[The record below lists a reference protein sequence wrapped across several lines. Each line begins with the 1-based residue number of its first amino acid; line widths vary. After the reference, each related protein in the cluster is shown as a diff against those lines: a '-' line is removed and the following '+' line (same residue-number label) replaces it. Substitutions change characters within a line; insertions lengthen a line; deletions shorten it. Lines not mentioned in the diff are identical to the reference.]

1 MLEIQE
7 FLNSQLLIQIG
18 SKEERCQGRV
28 YALEWYVLFFFCR
41 KIHGFVIY
49 QSALVVLEL
58 KNNNIHT
65 DAITKFKKAKQK
77 IFAKIIKQFRD
88 CHIQGRQRSD
98 YSGLV
103 GT

>member
-1 MLEIQE
+1 M
-7 FLNSQLLIQIG
+7 F
-18 SKEERCQGRV
+18 C
-28 YALEWYVLFFFCR
+28 FFFFR